1 MARFWFLNLD
11 QFFFFSSFFFSRQDG
26 AWSQGHLHSNIPC
39 GGSDD
44 GVWEPPR
51 SSGLAAERFVQY
63 FERDGTTLVF
73 VSESSPDWLTNL
85 LTQAE
90 QNLGMAMVFTLASR
104 AGEWLEETFLETV
117 RFTESEDER
126 IRREAEEVQ
135 ALLLFV
141 DPQTVLILW
150 IISCC

>member
-1 MARFWFLNLD
+1 
-11 QFFFFSSFFFSRQDG
+11 
-26 AWSQGHLHSNIPC
+26 
-39 GGSDD
+39 
-44 GVWEPPR
+44 
-51 SSGLAAERFVQY
+51 
-63 FERDGTTLVF
+63 
-73 VSESSPDWLTNL
+73 LTNL

-141 DPQTVLILW
+141 DPQTVLIL
-150 IISCC
+150 